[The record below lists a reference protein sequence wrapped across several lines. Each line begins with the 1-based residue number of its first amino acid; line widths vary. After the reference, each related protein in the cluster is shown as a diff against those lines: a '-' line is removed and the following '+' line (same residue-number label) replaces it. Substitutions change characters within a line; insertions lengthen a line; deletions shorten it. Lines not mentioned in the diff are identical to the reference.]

1 MARRKSRTLTEV
13 ELEFMQVVWKAGE
26 AATGDVQNA
35 LRKQGRRPV
44 VVCPPRQRTAL
55 RRMLASPVPDLAV
68 LGYNE
73 IDSVEVHSVRTVGI
87 ES

>member
-1 MARRKSRTLTEV
+1 MTVPPDLTRRI
-13 ELEFMQVVWKAGE
+13 
-26 AATGDVQNA
+26 AAAVGDAVTP
-35 LRKQGRRPV
+35 LRREGRRPV
-44 VVCPPRQRTAL
+44 VVCPPHQRIAL
-55 RRMLASPVPDLAV
+55 RRMLGSAVPDLAV